1 MLKTWIPGE
10 TPEKEELKQQLDVAK
25 KKLYDLQMKIKEHKI
40 PVLVLFEGWSAA
52 GKGSMIGK
60 VIKNID
66 PRFFKVA
73 TMSAPSEEE
82 LRRPFLYRYMCQIP
96 EQGKFTVLDA
106 GWMEQTTQ
114 EVLNKKLE
122 GEDYEKRI
130 ESIRRFER
138 QLTDNGYLVL
148 KFFMHIDKEEQKERM
163 DRLCASK
170 DTRWRVSDFDKWQQE
185 HYHKC
190 EKVYD
195 RYLKDTNAST
205 SPWYIIDAK
214 DKKWA
219 ELQVMDTL
227 VSSIEVALQNQ
238 SHSVPILQNVFP
250 LVKMPKLK
258 DIELTDKTIDD
269 EEYEKELKKLQD
281 KLSELHNRLYRAR
294 IPVIITYEGWDAAG
308 KGGNIKRI
316 TGALDPRGY
325 EVHPIASPEPHEK
338 ARHYL
343 WRFWTRLPKNGHIAI
358 FDRTWYGRVMVE
370 RLEGFCSENDWKR
383 AYNEMNEFEKELSD
397 WGAVIIKFWV
407 QIDKDTQLERFNDR
421 QNNPEKRWKITDEDW
436 RNREKWDQYEDAVN
450 EMLKK
455 TSTAYAPWH
464 ILESVDKKYAR
475 IKALKIV
482 IKEIE
487 KALKKGPF
495 LYGSINFFSSSI
507 KVLTSLNSRYTDAK
521 RTYATASRSLRCSMT
536 ISPMRV
542 LEISL
547 SAFSKIEPSMESIMD
562 SIVSIGIGRL

>member
-1 MLKTWIPGE
+1 MSFLLKTWIPGE

-96 EQGKFTVLDA
+96 EQGKFTFLDA

-258 DIELTDKTIDD
+258 DIELTGKTIDD

-281 KLSELHNRLYRAR
+281 KLSELHNRLYRER

-407 QIDKDTQLERFNDR
+407 QIDKNTQLERFNDR

-487 KALKKGPF
+487 KALK
-495 LYGSINFFSSSI
+495 
-507 KVLTSLNSRYTDAK
+507 
-521 RTYATASRSLRCSMT
+521 
-536 ISPMRV
+536 
-542 LEISL
+542 
-547 SAFSKIEPSMESIMD
+547 
-562 SIVSIGIGRL
+562 